1 MRANLIRRYARS
13 LASIGVIV
21 ATTAVLTSCGSADDS
36 APAAA
41 GEPGVIRFTFSP
53 DPVWDWL
60 TDQGIREEMEKESGI
75 TIIDSSSWDEF
86 ALFAGGHAD
95 IVSLGTYE
103 LPELEAA
110 TDVDTVTFGKYNRA
124 KDIFVVAAD
133 SDAKTITDLPDGAK
147 IGVFST
153 VGSTLI
159 WSSIIRKLHDKDFRP
174 DGGDY
179 ELIVADSQ
187 NLPQLLG
194 RGDLDAAIIDP
205 QYGIVELSSGKIKPI
220 YDGKST
226 AEMYADT
233 FAPGHKGLMSNLFVT
248 QKEWYD
254 SHPEEVAFFLE
265 LWQRGLQEWSQ
276 HRDEIIAAYPEHFAA
291 TNEADQEFIKNYLD
305 TQFDWFVDSVYLDQE
320 WIDAENGVFTA
331 MEETGQAEEGIGD
344 DIDFAVVAH

>member
-1 MRANLIRRYARS
+1 MTA
-13 LASIGVIV
+13 LA
-21 ATTAVLTSCGSADDS
+21 LTSCGNADDN

-41 GEPGVIRFTFSP
+41 TGQPGVIRFTFSP

-60 TDQGIREEMEKESGI
+60 SDQGIREEMEKESGI

-110 TDVDTVTFGKYNRA
+110 TGVDTVTFGKYNRA
-124 KDIFVVAAD
+124 KDIMVVGAD
-133 SDAKTITDLPDGAK
+133 SEATTVADLPPGAK

-159 WSSIIRKLHDKDFRP
+159 WSSIVKDLHGKDFRP

-187 NLPQLLG
+187 NLPQLLA

-205 QYGIVELSSGKIKPI
+205 QYGIAELSSGAVKPL

-226 AEMYADT
+226 ADLYAEA
-233 FAPGHKGLMSNLFVT
+233 FAPGHQGLMSNLFVT
-248 QKEWYD
+248 QRAWYD
-254 SHPEEVAFFLE
+254 SHPEEVSFFLK
-265 LWQRGLQEWSQ
+265 LWERGLQEWVQ
-276 HRDEIIAAYPEHFAA
+276 HRDEIIAAYPQHFAA
-291 TNEADQEFIKNYLD
+291 TSPADEQFIKNYLD
-305 TQFDWFVDSVYLDQE
+305 TNFDWFVDSVYLDQS
-320 WIDAENGVFTA
+320 WIDAESGVFGA
-331 MEETGQAEEGIGD
+331 METTGQAKEGVGD
-344 DIDFAVVAH
+344 NIDFAVVGH

>member
-1 MRANLIRRYARS
+1 M
-13 LASIGVIV
+13 LAATALTAIGL
-21 ATTAVLTSCGSADDS
+21 TACGSADDA
-36 APAAA
+36 APAASV

-60 TDQGIREEMEKESGI
+60 SDTGIREEMEKESGI

-110 TDVDTVTFGKYNRA
+110 TGVDTVTFGKYNRA
-124 KDIFVVAAD
+124 KDIFVVGKD
-133 SDAKTITDLPDGAK
+133 SPAQTVADLPDGAK

-153 VGSTLI
+153 VGSTI
-159 WSSIIRKLHDKDFRP
+159 MWSSIVEKLHGKDFRG

-187 NLPQLLG
+187 NLPQLLA
-194 RGDLDAAIIDP
+194 RGDLDAAVIDP
-205 QYGIVELSSGKIKPI
+205 QYGIAELSSGAVKPL

-226 AEMYADT
+226 ADMYAEA
-233 FAPGHKGLMSNLFVT
+233 FAPGHEGLMSNLFVAH
-248 QKEWYD
+248 KDWYD

-265 LWQRGLQEWSQ
+265 LWERGLQEWQ
-276 HRDEIIAAYPEHFAA
+276 QNRDEIVAAYPEHFAA
-291 TNEADQEFIKNYLD
+291 NSEADQEFIKNYLD
-305 TQFDWFVDSVYLDQE
+305 TNFDWFVDSVYLDQT
-320 WIDAENGVFTA
+320 WIDAESGVFPA
-331 MEETGQAEEGIGD
+331 MESTGQAEEGIGD
-344 DIDFAVVAH
+344 DIDFAVVQH